1 MRFGAPIFRFPM
13 SVYRY
18 ITLGVVILAL
28 CVACNR
34 EEPYQPDPVGS
45 FARGAD
51 CSWLTEQENDGV
63 LFYDSLGKAT
73 ECMLLMRSYGINA
86 IRLRVWVNH
95 STGWCNKQD
104 VLVKARRANELKL
117 RLMIDFHYSDYFADP
132 SNQTTPAAWQSY
144 DLDHLKTAV
153 ANHTTDVLQSLAD
166 EGVKPEWIQIGNE
179 TRNGMLWPTGQLW
192 DENGDIDGGWS
203 RYAALEKTGYDAA
216 KAVFPEAKVVVHLD
230 NAYQDN
236 RWFFRNLKSNGGA
249 FDIIGLSHYPMK
261 KEWSGKSS
269 AEMNS
274 LAAQQMLALNTEF
287 QCPVMLAEVGTLG
300 APQYEA
306 QAEQVIDELL
316 TMIRPYSWFCGAFY
330 WEPQVYDN
338 WRPKEYKLAGWAAY
352 DMGAF
357 TSTGSPNAAF
367 IYMAKP

>member
-1 MRFGAPIFRFPM
+1 MED
-13 SVYRY
+13 SVF
-18 ITLGVVILAL
+18 
-28 CVACNR
+28 
-34 EEPYQPDPVGS
+34 QPDPVGS
-45 FARGAD
+45 YVRGVD
-51 CSWLTEQENDGV
+51 CSWLTEQEANGV
-63 LFYDSLGKAT
+63 LYADSLGQPMD
-73 ECMLLMRSYGINA
+73 CMRLMRLYGINA

-95 STGWCNKQD
+95 STGWCNRQD
-104 VLVKARRANELKL
+104 VLSKARRARDLGF
-117 RLMIDFHYSDYFADP
+117 RLMIDFHYSDFFCDP

-203 RYAALEKTGYDAA
+203 RYAALEKAGYDAA
-216 KAVFPEAKVVVHLD
+216 KTVFPEAKIVVHLD

-261 KEWSGKSS
+261 IEWSGKSWQ
-269 AEMNS
+269 EMNAS
-274 LAAQQMLALNTEF
+274 AIANIKQLQSEF
-287 QCPVMLAEVGTLG
+287 NCPIMLAEIGTLG
-300 APQYEA
+300 APSKETEA
-306 QAEQVIDELL
+306 KQVMENLLPELKQL
-316 TMIRPYSWFCGAFY
+316 SWFAGVFY
-330 WEPQVYDN
+330 WEPQVFDN
-338 WRPKEYKLAGWAAY
+338 WRPAEYIDFGWEAY

-357 TSTGSPNAAF
+357 KTLWVKNQKYGTPNEAF
-367 IYMAKP
+367 IYLAKP